1 MWRLR
6 RQAGSP
12 FFVSCGVSCWQ
23 NDRGQPVYFAR
34 IPGGRSVEPYRPMP
48 LQDIRKSFEQGPFVQ
63 RRNGDEGKPGKL
75 PAEAML
81 TLVAA
86 SGQTAGVH
94 QDVPG

>member
-1 MWRLR
+1 
-6 RQAGSP
+6 
-12 FFVSCGVSCWQ
+12 
-23 NDRGQPVYFAR
+23 
-34 IPGGRSVEPYRPMP
+34 MP